1 MPTTPT
7 KRGSAAST
15 VATPSAKKTKGQLN
29 NATAA
34 PLSHPTLIKL
44 QEGLATSGVRDFLK
58 GGDHAKPYG
67 GLDEFSLDAYKAA
80 MKKSKE
86 YTCVVSAASIDPLK
100 TVHLNIIPS
109 VGTLQSC
116 PSASFITE
124 LILHHRRLFFRFR
137 F

>member
-1 MPTTPT
+1 MPSTPT
-7 KRGSAAST
+7 KRSTPAS
-15 VATPSAKKTKGQLN
+15 VATPPAAKKGKAQLN
-29 NATAA
+29 NAIAA
-34 PLSHPTLIKL
+34 PLNHPTLIKL

-116 PSASFITE
+116 P
-124 LILHHRRLFFRFR
+124 
-137 F
+137 